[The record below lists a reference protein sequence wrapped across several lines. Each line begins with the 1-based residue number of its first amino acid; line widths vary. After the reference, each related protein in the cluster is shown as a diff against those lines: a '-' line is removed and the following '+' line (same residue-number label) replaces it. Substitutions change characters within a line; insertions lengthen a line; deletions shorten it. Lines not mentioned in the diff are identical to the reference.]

1 MSSQKIIA
9 CLLVFL
15 LLLLPLSVCGCTD
28 GGEET
33 GTESSAPVKGDETP
47 QEPSPNPD
55 DELPKDPP
63 TSESNPEGSGA
74 DNGTPEGEP
83 PGGDQVPEGGKP
95 EGSDKPVVELPFVP
109 FE

>member
-9 CLLVFL
+9 SLLAFL

-74 DNGTPEGEP
+74 DNGNPEGEP
-83 PGGDQVPEGGKP
+83 PEEDQVPEGGKP